1 MMSQE
6 IGKTIPLSLP
16 RRLICDLLHFAKQ
29 IPTVPVQRRMNL
41 RRLCEARNLAMP
53 RIGWCAL
60 FMKGFGRM
68 AAEIPQFRRAYLS
81 FPYARLY
88 EHPYSIASVA
98 FERYYENEAAVFFG
112 HFRSPESQT
121 LAALEDY
128 VRHYK
133 EAPLDEI
140 GLFRRALYVSRYPRP
155 LRRFFW
161 WLGLNQ
167 SGHKRARRMGTFGVS
182 VYSALGSESL
192 HPLSPITSTLNYGV
206 IDEDGTVTVRII
218 YDHRVMD
225 GAIVA
230 RALALLEE
238 IMNHDIRAELLG
250 MASAQSA

>member
-1 MMSQE
+1 MMSRE
-6 IGKTIPLSLP
+6 TGKTIPLSLP

-29 IPTVPVQRRMNL
+29 IPSVPVQRRMNL
-41 RRLCEARNLAMP
+41 RRLCEVRNLAMP

-60 FMKGFGRM
+60 FLKGFGRM

-88 EHPYSIASVA
+88 EHPCSIASVA
-98 FERYYENEAAVFFG
+98 FERYYQNEAAVLFA
-112 HFRSPESQT
+112 HFRSPETQA
-121 LAALEDY
+121 LKALEDS
-128 VRHYK
+128 VRRYK
-133 EAPLDEI
+133 ETPLQEI
-140 GLFRRALYVSRYPRP
+140 ALFRRAMYVSKFPRP

-167 SGHKRARRMGTFGVS
+167 SGPKRARRMGTFGVS
-182 VYSALGSESL
+182 VYSGLGSESL
-192 HPLSPITSTLNYGV
+192 HPLSPLTSTLNYGV

-225 GAIVA
+225 GSTVA

-250 MASAQSA
+250 MPSAQSA